1 MEHNIKVVFAVG
13 AHGEFGNGDG
23 LPWGAPLKG
32 DMEHFREFTKGC
44 VLVMGAKTYESLPK
58 RLDDLDRMCVVIGRT
73 KPVDK
78 ICAKNG
84 ELPNHTY
91 ATSGADLA
99 YSLNQIM
106 LMYNKPVCVIGG
118 AELIKASTVLADEIM
133 FTTVTNGS
141 VDESHKTMPHT
152 VSLDTS
158 YLGTKN
164 YPDGCVVTY
173 NPSDTIY
180 RKHLGFSSSDD
191 RLETKYITTT
201 RWLSKNKPNHRE
213 WYER

>member
-32 DMEHFREFTKGC
+32 DMEHFREFTEGC

-84 ELPNHTY
+84 ELPNY
-91 ATSGADLA
+91 ALGSYGAALS
-99 YSLNQIM
+99 YTLNQIM

-133 FTTVTNGS
+133 FTTVSN
-141 VDESHKTMPHT
+141 ESFHDPHKTMPHT

-158 YLGTKN
+158 YLETKN
-164 YPDGCVVTY
+164 YLDGCVVSH
-173 NPSDTIY
+173 NPSGIVFH
-180 RKHLGFSSSDD
+180 KHLVGNDV
-191 RLETKYITTT
+191 KYTTTT